1 MGNVDF
7 KKVIIAGI
15 AGTAAM
21 TALMLMA
28 PMMGVPKMDM
38 GEMLGTMNPMMPMPY
53 MMGWVMHFIIGIAL
67 TWFYAAFLIDRLPSD
82 GWKRGMIY
90 SLIPWA
96 VMNFMA
102 MPMMGM
108 GIFSGGMM
116 AIVGTVLVH
125 FAYGGVMGAIYTGEA
140 SSDASTDTST
150 DATPA
155 AEPTE
160 APAAAPVSEPE
171 PTPEP
176 TPDPEP
182 APEPEPTPAPEP
194 EAPAEEESNPEPAP
208 EAGGDSEGEE
218 ESEEG
223 DEDDSSS
230 DEKESGD
237 KEEKSE

>member
-38 GEMLGTMNPMMPMPY
+38 GEMLGTMNPMMPMSY
-53 MMGWVMHFIIGIAL
+53 TMGWVMHFIIGIIL
-67 TWFYAAFLIDRLPSD
+67 TWIYAAFLIDRLPSD

-96 VMNFMA
+96 VMNFMS

-108 GIFSGGMM
+108 GVFSGGIM

-125 FAYGGVMGAIYTGEA
+125 FAYGGVMGSIYTRESA
-140 SSDASTDTST
+140 S
-150 DATPA
+150 
-155 AEPTE
+155 E
-160 APAAAPVSEPE
+160 
-171 PTPEP
+171 
-176 TPDPEP
+176 
-182 APEPEPTPAPEP
+182 
-194 EAPAEEESNPEPAP
+194 
-208 EAGGDSEGEE
+208 
-218 ESEEG
+218 
-223 DEDDSSS
+223 
-230 DEKESGD
+230 
-237 KEEKSE
+237 

>member
-1 MGNVDF
+1 MGKVDF
-7 KKVIIAGI
+7 KKLIIAAV

-21 TALMLMA
+21 TAFMFMA
-28 PMMGVPKMDM
+28 PMMGMPEMNIGKMLSMQM
-38 GEMLGTMNPMMPMPY
+38 GMPEMA
-53 MMGWVMHFIIGIAL
+53 GWIMHFVNGIIL
-67 TWFYAAFLIDRLPSD
+67 TWIYAAFLIDRLPTD

-116 AIVGTVLVH
+116 VIVGTVVAH

-140 SSDASTDTST
+140 ST
-150 DATPA
+150 DAATDDGSA
-155 AEPTE
+155 AEPV
-160 APAAAPVSEPE
+160 ASAAAAPVSEPE

-176 TPDPEP
+176 EP
-182 APEPEPTPAPEP
+182 APEPEPEAPAEDASSPEPEPASEP
-194 EAPAEEESNPEPAP
+194 EAPAEEESNPDPSP
-208 EAGGDSEGEE
+208 EAESDSEEEE

-223 DEDDSSS
+223 GADD
-230 DEKESGD
+230 
-237 KEEKSE
+237 

>member
-1 MGNVDF
+1 MGKVDF
-7 KKVIIAGI
+7 KKLIMAGV

-21 TALMLMA
+21 TAVMFMA
-28 PMMGVPKMDM
+28 PMMGMPEMNIGKMLSMQM
-38 GEMLGTMNPMMPMPY
+38 GMPEMA
-53 MMGWVMHFIIGIAL
+53 GWIMHFVNGIIL
-67 TWFYAAFLIDRLPSD
+67 TWIYAAFLIDRLPSD

-116 AIVGTVLVH
+116 AFIGTVVAH

-140 SSDASTDTST
+140 STEAASDA
-150 DATPA
+150 
-155 AEPTE
+155 
-160 APAAAPVSEPE
+160 APAAAPAAEPE

-176 TPDPEP
+176 EP
-182 APEPEPTPAPEP
+182 APAAEPEPEPTPEPEPAPAATPAAAP
-194 EAPAEEESNPEPAP
+194 EAPAEEDSSSEAESGSD
-208 EAGGDSEGEE
+208 GGG

-223 DEDDSSS
+223 
-230 DEKESGD
+230 G
-237 KEEKSE
+237 EEKKSE